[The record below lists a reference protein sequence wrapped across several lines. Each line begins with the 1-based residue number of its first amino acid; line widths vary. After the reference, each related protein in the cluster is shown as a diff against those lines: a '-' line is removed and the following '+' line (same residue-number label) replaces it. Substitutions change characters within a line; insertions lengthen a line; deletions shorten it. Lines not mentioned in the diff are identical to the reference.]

1 MFEWY
6 IFNSADEIKK
16 LIDSNRMVAIY
27 FSGNSCGACKVIKVK
42 IEHIL
47 KKYPNIKACEINGE
61 EHLDIA
67 TSYGI
72 FSVPVFL
79 LFIDGKEYIRVG
91 RNLDLLKL
99 ERDMNRYY
107 NMIF

>member
-1 MFEWY
+1 MFKLD
-6 IFNSADEIKK
+6 IFNSVDEIKK
-16 LIDSNRMVAIY
+16 SINSNRMMVVY
-27 FSGNSCGACKVIKVK
+27 FSGDSCGACKVIKVK

-47 KKYPNIKACEINGE
+47 KKYPNIRACEINGE

-67 TSYGI
+67 AYYGI

>member
-1 MFEWY
+1 MKE
-6 IFNSADEIKK
+6 
-16 LIDSNRMVAIY
+16 
-27 FSGNSCGACKVIKVK
+27 
-42 IEHIL
+42 
-47 KKYPNIKACEINGE
+47 YPNIKACEINGE

-67 TSYGI
+67 ASYGI

>member
-1 MFEWY
+1 MFTLDK
-6 IFNSADEIKK
+6 FNSADEIKK
-16 LIDSNRMVAIY
+16 SINSNRMMVVY
-27 FSGNSCGACKVIKVK
+27 FSGDSCGACKVIKVK

-47 KKYPNIKACEINGE
+47 KKYPNIKSCEINGE

-67 TSYGI
+67 ASYGI

>member
-1 MFEWY
+1 VFELD
-6 IFNSADEIKK
+6 IFNSVDEIKK
-16 LIDSNRMVAIY
+16 SINSNRVMVVY
-27 FSGNSCGACKVIKVK
+27 FSGDSCGACKVIKVK

-47 KKYPNIKACEINGE
+47 KKYPNIRACEINGE

-67 TSYGI
+67 ASYGI

>member
-1 MFEWY
+1 MY

-72 FSVPVFL
+72 FSVPITSNLKKVL
-79 LFIDGKEYIRVG
+79 LNI
-91 RNLDLLKL
+91 LKSFSIKL
-99 ERDMNRYY
+99 
-107 NMIF
+107 

>member
-1 MFEWY
+1 MFELD
-6 IFNSADEIKK
+6 IFNSVDEIKK
-16 LIDSNRMVAIY
+16 SINSNRVMVVY
-27 FSGNSCGACKVIKVK
+27 FSGDSCGACKVIKVK

-47 KKYPNIKACEINGE
+47 KKYPNIRACEINGE

-67 TSYGI
+67 ASYGI

-99 ERDMNRYY
+99 
-107 NMIF
+107 

>member
-1 MFEWY
+1 MFELD
-6 IFNSADEIKK
+6 IFNSVDEIKK
-16 LIDSNRMVAIY
+16 SINSNRVMVVY
-27 FSGNSCGACKVIKVK
+27 FSGDSCGACKVIKVK

-47 KKYPNIKACEINGE
+47 KKYPNRRACEINGE

-67 TSYGI
+67 ASYGI